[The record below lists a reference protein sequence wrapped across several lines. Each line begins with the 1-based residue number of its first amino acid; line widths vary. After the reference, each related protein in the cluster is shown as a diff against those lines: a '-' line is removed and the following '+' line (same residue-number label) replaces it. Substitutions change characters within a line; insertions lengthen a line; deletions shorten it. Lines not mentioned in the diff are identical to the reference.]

1 MKLKAWIIFQNGDAR
16 QASLSKVHGFF
27 PKIVIILLIITN

>member
-1 MKLKAWIIFQNGDAR
+1 MDFLQNADAR
-16 QASLSKVHGFF
+16 QASLSKLHGFF